1 MDQHWMYA
9 MDTHGETPATR
20 ARKSG
25 YTVLA
30 ELLLSQERADTMQ
43 QTAQTTVTPEG
54 EAYWGMGHSAHQ
66 LLKDE
71 PTPQKT
77 STEIDLLLHEAAR
90 NGDVDRA
97 KELLINGADVDQAN
111 DQGLTPLHWSALS
124 GRSDIAALLLDHGA
138 DVNARE
144 CYTGKLTPMAVALLM
159 GYDDLVELM
168 AARGGVC

>member
-1 MDQHWMYA
+1 MYA

-30 ELLLSQERADTMQ
+30 ELLLSQERADAAR

-54 EAYWGMGHSAHQ
+54 EAYWGMSHSVHKLIHEDPVPRQ
-66 LLKDE
+66 
-71 PTPQKT
+71 PKT
-77 STEIDLLLHEAAR
+77 AIESLLHEAAR
-90 NGDVDRA
+90 NGDVARA
-97 KELLINGADVDQAN
+97 QELLENGADVDQPN
-111 DQGLTPLHWSALS
+111 ELGLTPLHWSALS
-124 GRSDIAALLLDHGA
+124 GRSDVAALLLDHGA

-144 CYTGKLTPMAVALLM
+144 RYTGKLTPMAVALLM
-159 GYDDLVELM
+159 GYDELVELM